1 MRLSSFAGTDVGLA
15 RSGNEDSHLRGR
27 TVFAVADGLGGHQ
40 GGEVASAMAVEPLA
54 ALDGRAFA
62 DADQA
67 AEALTAAIRAA
78 NQAILQRGRSDPEL
92 WGMGTTV
99 TAAAVAHDRV
109 LQLAH
114 VGDSR
119 AYLLRKGAPLRQL
132 TTDHTV
138 VAEAVERGLLT
149 RQQAAIHPQRGVV
162 TRAVGL
168 DPDVLVDLPEPLE
181 LEPGDQ
187 VLLCSDGLTE
197 VVDDDQIA
205 GVLAEQVDGGDAC
218 GTLIAAANRA
228 GGPDNV
234 TVVLLRVAD

>member
-15 RSGNEDSHLRGR
+15 RSGNEDSYLCGR

-40 GGEVASAMAVEPLA
+40 GGEVASAMAAEPLA

-62 DADQA
+62 DARQA
-67 AEALTAAIRAA
+67 AEALTAAIAEA
-78 NQAILQRGRSDPEL
+78 NRAILERAREDRTL

-99 TAAAVAHDRV
+99 TAAAVAADRL

-119 AYLLRKGAPLRQL
+119 AYLLRGGGPLRQL
-132 TTDHTV
+132 TEDHTA
-138 VAEAVERGLLT
+138 VAEAVGRGLLT
-149 RQQAAIHPQRGVV
+149 RAQAAVHPQRGVV

-168 DPDVLVDLPEPLE
+168 DPGVRVDTPPPLE
-181 LEPGDQ
+181 LAEGDQ

-197 VVDDDQIA
+197 VVDEERIA
-205 GVLAEQVDGGDAC
+205 EVLAGQADGDGAC
-218 GTLIAAANRA
+218 RALIAAANDA

-234 TVVLLRVAD
+234 TVVLLRVGD

>member
-15 RSGNEDSHLRGR
+15 RSGNEDSYLCGR

-62 DADQA
+62 DARQA
-67 AEALTAAIRAA
+67 AEALTAAIAEA
-78 NQAILQRGRSDPEL
+78 NRAILERAREDRTL

-99 TAAAVAHDRV
+99 TAAAVAADRL

-119 AYLLRKGAPLRQL
+119 AYLLRGGGPLRQL
-132 TTDHTV
+132 TEDHTA
-138 VAEAVERGLLT
+138 VAEAVGRGLLT
-149 RQQAAIHPQRGVV
+149 RAQAAVHPQRGVV

-168 DPDVLVDLPEPLE
+168 DPGVRVDTPPPLE
-181 LEPGDQ
+181 LAPGDQ

-197 VVDDDQIA
+197 VVDEERIA
-205 GVLAEQVDGGDAC
+205 EVLTGQADGDGAC
-218 GTLIAAANRA
+218 LALIAAANDA

-234 TVVLLRVAD
+234 TVVLLRVGD

>member
-1 MRLSSFAGTDVGLA
+1 MRLSSFARTDVGLA

-27 TVFAVADGLGGHQ
+27 TVFAVADGLGGHR

-54 ALDGRAFA
+54 ALDGRDFA
-62 DADQA
+62 DAGQA
-67 AEALTAAIRAA
+67 VEALEGAIRSA
-78 NQAILQRGRSDPEL
+78 NRAILQRGRSDPEL
-92 WGMGTTV
+92 RGMGTTV
-99 TAAAVAHDRV
+99 TAAVAAGRA

-119 AYLLRKGAPLRQL
+119 AYLLREGAPLRQL

-149 RQQAAIHPQRGVV
+149 RRQAAIHPQRGVV

-168 DPDVLVDLPEPLE
+168 DLDVLVDLPEPLE
-181 LEPGDQ
+181 LAAGDQ

-197 VVDDDQIA
+197 VVDDDRIA
-205 GVLAEQVDGGDAC
+205 AVLAEQADGGDAC
-218 GTLIAAANRA
+218 GALIAAANRG

-234 TVVLLRVAD
+234 TVVLLRFAE

>member
-1 MRLSSFAGTDVGLA
+1 MRLSSFARTDVGLA

-27 TVFAVADGLGGHQ
+27 TVCAVADGLGGHR

-62 DADQA
+62 DAGWA
-67 AEALTAAIRAA
+67 AAALEGAIRSA
-78 NQAILQRGRSDPEL
+78 NRVILERGRSDPRL
-92 WGMGTTV
+92 RGMGTTV
-99 TAAAVAHDRV
+99 TAAAVAAGRA

-119 AYLLRKGAPLRQL
+119 AYLLRAGAPLRQL

-149 RQQAAIHPQRGVV
+149 RRQAAVHPQRGVV

-168 DPDVLVDLPEPLE
+168 DPDVRVDLPEPLE
-181 LEPGDQ
+181 LAPGDQ

-197 VVDDDQIA
+197 VVGDDRIA
-205 GVLAEQVDGGDAC
+205 ALLAEHADGDDAC
-218 GTLIAAANRA
+218 RALVAAALRA

-234 TVVLLRVAD
+234 TVVVLRVAE

>member
-62 DADQA
+62 DADKA

>member
-15 RSGNEDSHLRGR
+15 RSGNEDSYLCGR

-40 GGEVASAMAVEPLA
+40 GGEVASAMAAEPLA

-62 DADQA
+62 DARQA
-67 AEALTAAIRAA
+67 AEALTAAIAEA
-78 NQAILQRGRSDPEL
+78 NRAILERAREDQTL

-99 TAAAVAHDRV
+99 TAAAVAADRL

-119 AYLLRKGAPLRQL
+119 AYLLRGGGPLRQL
-132 TTDHTV
+132 TEDHTA
-138 VAEAVERGLLT
+138 VAEAVGRGLLT
-149 RQQAAIHPQRGVV
+149 RAQAAVHPQRGVV

-168 DPDVLVDLPEPLE
+168 DPGVRVDTPPPLE
-181 LEPGDQ
+181 LAEGDQ

-197 VVDDDQIA
+197 VVDEERIA
-205 GVLAEQVDGGDAC
+205 EVLAGQADGDGAC
-218 GTLIAAANRA
+218 RALIAAANDA

-234 TVVLLRVAD
+234 TVVLLRVGD